1 MTPVI
6 RRPSRAV
13 RLVASR
19 SPSERYDGA
28 VSERPV
34 TRRPLKIGIGGVRGI
49 VGETFTPELA
59 VEFAQAFATYADGG
73 PLLVS
78 RDTRPSGAMVSAA
91 VSSGLLAAGCEVV
104 DLGICPTPTLQLAVE
119 WLGARGGIA
128 ISAGHNPAEWNAL
141 KFVRGDGRY
150 LDIGQADELLDIY
163 HQGEFAKARWDR
175 VPRTVARQDAVPHHI
190 ARLTAHVDA
199 GRIAARG
206 LRVALDCCNGACAT
220 LTPRWLRAL
229 ACTVLTIND
238 DLGAPFPHA
247 PEPSRATA
255 AQVAAVVRAG
265 HADVGFVHDADG
277 ERLGVVDEAG
287 RAFSEEVTLALAT
300 AIVLGRQPGT
310 VVTNVSTSAAI
321 DRIAA
326 RFGAPVIRTP
336 VGQSF
341 VAEAVAS
348 NRAVLGGEG
357 NGGVVV
363 PAIHLAHDAAACIG
377 LVLDHLATSGQP
389 LSALIDTLP
398 AMVMIKERH
407 PVSPTLLYT
416 VLQDFR
422 DDLQDEQGTTIDL
435 TDGVKVTWA
444 DAWLHVR
451 ASNTESVLRVIA
463 EADTAAR
470 ARDVADWARDR
481 LRI

>member
-1 MTPVI
+1 MPRTAFPGV
-6 RRPSRAV
+6 V
-13 RLVASR
+13 W
-19 SPSERYDGA
+19 RYHDR
-28 VSERPV
+28 VSQRPV

-78 RDTRPSGAMVSAA
+78 RDTRPSGAMVAAA
-91 VSSGLLAAGCEVV
+91 VSAGLLAAGCEVI
-104 DLGICPTPTLQLAVE
+104 DLGICPTPTLQLAVG

-128 ISAGHNPAEWNAL
+128 ISAGHNPTDWNAL

-175 VPRTVARQDAVPHHI
+175 VPRGVATRDAVPHHI
-190 ARLTAHVDA
+190 ACLTQHLDA
-199 GRIAARG
+199 ARVARRG
-206 LRVALDCCNGACAT
+206 LRVALDCCNGACAR
-220 LTPRWLRAL
+220 LTPSWLRAL
-229 ACTVLTIND
+229 SCTVLTIND
-238 DLGAPFPHA
+238 DTTAPFPHA
-247 PEPSRATA
+247 PEPSQATA

-277 ERLGVVDEAG
+277 ERLGVVDETG
-287 RAFSEEVTLALAT
+287 RALSEEVTLALAA
-300 AIVLGRQPGT
+300 AIVLPVRMGP
-310 VVTNVSTSAAI
+310 VVTNVSTSAAV

-336 VGQSF
+336 VGQAF
-341 VAEAVAS
+341 VADAVAS
-348 NRAVLGGEG
+348 NGAVLGGEG

-363 PAIHLAHDAAACIG
+363 PAVHLAHDAAACIG
-377 LVLDHLATSGQP
+377 LIVDHLAASGQP

-398 AMVMIKERH
+398 ALAMIKERH
-407 PVSPTLLYT
+407 PVEPNLLYT
-416 VLQDFR
+416 VLQNFR
-422 DDLQDEQGTTIDL
+422 DDAQDEPGLAVDL
-435 TDGVKVTWA
+435 TDGVKVMWS

-451 ASNTESVLRVIA
+451 ASNTESLIRVIA
-463 EADTAAR
+463 EADTPAR
-470 ARDVADWARDR
+470 ARDLADWARDR